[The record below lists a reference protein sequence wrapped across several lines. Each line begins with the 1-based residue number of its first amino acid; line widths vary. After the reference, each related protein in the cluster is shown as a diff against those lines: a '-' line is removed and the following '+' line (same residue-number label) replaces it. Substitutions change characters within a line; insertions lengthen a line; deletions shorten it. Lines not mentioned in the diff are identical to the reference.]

1 MNNSGLVDYSQAED
15 AVDVAAG
22 SGRTWLLNSWP
33 RKYIFRMEFYP
44 E

>member
-1 MNNSGLVDYSQAED
+1 MNNSGLVDYSQAKD
-15 AVDVAAG
+15 AVGIFAR
-22 SGRTWLLNSWP
+22 SGRTRLLNSWP